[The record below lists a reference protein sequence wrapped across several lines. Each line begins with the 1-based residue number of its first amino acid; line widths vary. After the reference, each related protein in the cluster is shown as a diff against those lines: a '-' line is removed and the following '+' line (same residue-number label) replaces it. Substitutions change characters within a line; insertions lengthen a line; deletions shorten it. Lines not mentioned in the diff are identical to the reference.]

1 MRRVRQR
8 GVASIELAL
17 ILVFFSGLL
26 GVVLFLSNILQT
38 YTTVQK
44 AAYGAARYLATTPL
58 LEMSNV
64 DDAENAALQAENMA
78 IASAAAMHLALRRS
92 QVTVLCDYGSNYGYT
107 ECGSVPVKP
116 AKVLVKILVPMQSV
130 FLRDSVLDWLGD
142 PGVIIVNSLSTLRYA
157 N

>member
-1 MRRVRQR
+1 MRRARQR

-38 YTTVQK
+38 YTTAQK
-44 AAYGAARYLATTPL
+44 VAYGAARYLATAPL
-58 LEMSNV
+58 LEMSIMA
-64 DDAENAALQAENMA
+64 DAENAALQAQNLA
-78 IASAAAMHLALRRS
+78 IASAAAMHLKLLPS
-92 QVTVLCDYGSNYGYT
+92 QVTVLCNYGFGYSN
-107 ECGSVPVKP
+107 CGSIAGKP
-116 AKVLVKILVPMQSV
+116 SMVRVQVLISMESV

-142 PGVIIVNSLSTLRYA
+142 PGVIVVNSLSMLRYA

>member
-1 MRRVRQR
+1 MKRARQQ

-26 GVVLFLSNILQT
+26 GVVLFVSNILQT

-44 AAYGAARYLATTPL
+44 AANGAARYLATTPL

-64 DDAENAALQAENMA
+64 DDAENAALQAENLA

-92 QVTVLCDYGSNYGYT
+92 QVTVQCDYGFGYGD
-107 ECGSVPVKP
+107 CGSTTAKP
-116 AKVLVKILVPMQSV
+116 AKVLVKILLPIQSV
-130 FLRDSVLDWLGD
+130 FFRDSVLDWLGD
-142 PGVIIVNSLSTLRYA
+142 PGVITVNSLSNFRYA

>member
-1 MRRVRQR
+1 MRRARQQ

-38 YTTVQK
+38 YTTVHK
-44 AAYGAARYLATTPL
+44 AAYAAARYLATAPL
-58 LEMSNV
+58 LEMSNA
-64 DDAENAALQAENMA
+64 DDAEDAALQAENLA

-92 QVTVLCDYGSNYGYT
+92 QVTVQCNSGVGYI
-107 ECGSVPVKP
+107 ECGGVTAKPVM
-116 AKVLVKILVPMQSV
+116 VEVQIVVQIQSI

-142 PGVIIVNSLSTLRYA
+142 PGVIIVSSRSNLRYA